1 MKKAIIALA
10 LAALA
15 IGSFSRCTVEPMPM
29 DLQPAYQYTDDYYAA
44 LRAFKESDHA
54 ISYIFFGDYGTPYSP
69 AFRFMGIPDSVDV
82 VNLWG
87 GFPKPGTLDHMEMN
101 KMRKLKGTKVVA
113 CKIIRLAPSNT
124 NYFAQSWAKQA
135 KIPVFMD
142 AYDATY
148 GVQYDANYE
157 TVYESTYARLI
168 SEGKSEADAAAEAA
182 STAADAAAPAAESA
196 AMAAGITALRADM
209 NAHPVRT
216 LVSGSEQD
224 GTAEYEYP
232 EWCVFAADHLLME
245 VWENDLDGYDL
256 DWEPE
261 GDALDGDRFL
271 TFLQYLAQYI
281 GPMSEDPS
289 KLLIIDRNTRFMNG
303 PQYAKYCNY
312 WIHQKYGGTGGA
324 SMTTDND
331 YPLTDDP
338 STGWVNSQI
347 IVCENVGD
355 TWTTGGRVE
364 EFAAFNPSAGG
375 RKGGFAAFHGQRDY
389 NTTESGANKDMPY
402 GHIRRAIQIQNPA
415 VTE

>member
-87 GFPKPGTLDHMEMN
+87 GFPKPGTLDHLEMN
-101 KMRKLKGTKVVA
+101 QMRKLKGTKVVA

-157 TVYESTYARLI
+157 TVYETTYARLI
-168 SEGKSEADAAAEAA
+168 SEGKSELGLALADQAGVRGLVHGLVVGVILDAVSGVVRVHEDRNLRLLRPGLREIVRVARRQADDLAGHHLGALELPHLVHLQMVQGAGLGEAA
-182 STAADAAAPAAESA
+182 PEVHHVHAV
-196 AMAAGITALRADM
+196 G
-209 NAHPVRT
+209 NAH
-216 LVSGSEQD
+216 E
-224 GTAEYEYP
+224 AE
-232 EWCVFAADHLLME
+232 
-245 VWENDLDGYDL
+245 
-256 DWEPE
+256 
-261 GDALDGDRFL
+261 
-271 TFLQYLAQYI
+271 
-281 GPMSEDPS
+281 
-289 KLLIIDRNTRFMNG
+289 
-303 PQYAKYCNY
+303 
-312 WIHQKYGGTGGA
+312 
-324 SMTTDND
+324 
-331 YPLTDDP
+331 
-338 STGWVNSQI
+338 
-347 IVCENVGD
+347 
-355 TWTTGGRVE
+355 GGRVRRAVVAE
-364 EFAAFNPSAGG
+364 EDIGDGMVALLEGTEGRIVVIRVLIGRLQVHGHRFHRTAGERADG
-375 RKGGFAAFHGQRDY
+375 KRRKGQGYDCFFHIFNALRIECSCPTTAGCRRCRRPRSRTPRAAGRHRPSRWRCWPGIPPAD
-389 NTTESGANKDMPY
+389 TGGGA
-402 GHIRRAIQIQNPA
+402 PA
-415 VTE
+415 GWC